1 MGMIDPRKLEAF
13 RVVVQAGKI
22 SSAAKLL
29 HLSQP
34 AVTAQMRALEEECGR
49 PLLQRTSKGV
59 TPNSWGLLLLEA
71 AKQVKD
77 VLGAVETAIREEP
90 AGGDEVV
97 LGAGMTTAAY
107 VVPTLFAAYRAVH
120 GPVPFRLQVSNTAR
134 VVDWVADGRVPL
146 GMVEGHSRSPRVHLE
161 RYLDDE
167 LVAVAA
173 TSALGFR
180 RITRAADLAEVPL
193 LMREPGSGTRAIVE
207 EALARVLGASQVLR
221 SEVQLGSNQAV
232 KMAAV
237 AGIGVAFA
245 SRWSVR
251 LELAAGSLRL
261 LPLRDLRI
269 LRAFSWATL
278 SPQLHGAAGR
288 FLAWARHHPPQPP

>member
-1 MGMIDPRKLEAF
+1 MGTIDPRKLEAF

-22 SSAAKLL
+22 SSAAKIL

-59 TPNSWGLLLLEA
+59 TPNVWGLRLLEA
-71 AKQVKD
+71 AKQVQE

-90 AGGDEVV
+90 GGGDEVV

-107 VVPTLFAAYRAVH
+107 VVPSLLAAYRAVQ
-120 GPVPFRLQVSNTAR
+120 GPVSFRLQVSNTAR

-173 TSALGFR
+173 GSAPEFLG
-180 RITRAADLAEVPL
+180 IARATDLAKVPL
-193 LMREPGSGTRAIVE
+193 LLREPGSGTRSIVE
-207 EALARVLGASQVLR
+207 EALVGVLGARHVLR
-221 SEVQLGSNQAV
+221 AELQLGSNQSV

-237 AGIGVAFA
+237 AGIGVAFV

-251 LELAAGSLRL
+251 LELAAGTLRI

-269 LRAFSWATL
+269 VRTFSWATL
-278 SPQLHGAAGR
+278 SRQLNGAAGR
-288 FLAWARHHPPQPP
+288 FLAWARRHPPAPP